1 MAGMCVALSVV
12 SHGHADMVQALLDDL
27 SQRRFLCVV
36 HVVLTLNLPERLPVP
51 PATGWPFRLTVVHSA
66 RPNGFA
72 RNHNVA
78 FTHCQEDFFCVVNP
92 DVRFLAAVDDPFPAL
107 CRAAMQAGVGL
118 AYPMQVDRHGQ
129 PMDHE
134 RTYPTPL
141 ALLCRYMG
149 RAPARRVDWVNGA
162 FMLVQHTIYR
172 QLGGFNERFHM
183 YCEDVDWCLRLRA
196 AGYTLAAVP
205 VPVVHDTQR
214 ASRRSP
220 THMIWHL
227 HSLLKLWCDP
237 LFWRSVRQNR

>member
-1 MAGMCVALSVV
+1 MPTWF
-12 SHGHADMVQALLDDL
+12 
-27 SQRRFLCVV
+27 RRCWTTSASGGFCLWC
-36 HVVLTLNLPERLPVP
+36 TWCSPSTCQSACRCRLQQV
-51 PATGWPFRLTVVHSA
+51 GPFRLTVVHSA

-72 RNHNVA
+72 RNHNLA

-107 CRAAMQAGVGL
+107 CRAAMQVGVGL

-196 AGYTLAAVP
+196 AGYTLAAG
-205 VPVVHDTQR
+205 TG
-214 ASRRSP
+214 A
-220 THMIWHL
+220 
-227 HSLLKLWCDP
+227 CGA
-237 LFWRSVRQNR
+237 